1 MNKTTDSN
9 CINRS
14 QCMKL
19 ALAYYQEKTGVEIV
33 LTQNVWRKLK
43 RANMISAGHNPC
55 NHVKTPVFM
64 MQNYHLAQTTHNT
77 KDTDKVHGRLYGR
90 CFLKY
95 SSAFQVTQSP
105 FLIAFGYA

>member
-1 MNKTTDSN
+1 
-9 CINRS
+9 
-14 QCMKL
+14 
-19 ALAYYQEKTGVEIV
+19 
-33 LTQNVWRKLK
+33 
-43 RANMISAGHNPC
+43 
-55 NHVKTPVFM
+55 M